1 MIGATSIGHVTT
13 TRRPP
18 VNRGVRFAAALT
30 ALALVLAQPAGA
42 ASGPNVAG
50 GAVAPDAA
58 AAKPAGGYTIATNAP
73 ASSTTTSTATSSAGA
88 TPPATTGGALGT
100 PKASGSATPGSSARS
115 SGSGKLSTGAILA
128 AVIGGLLALACLVWA
143 AFRWTAV
150 EPRWTLPLR
159 HSMAEAGFR
168 ASAVWAEFTDWI
180 RLGH

>member
-1 MIGATSIGHVTT
+1 MSFSGRALPARTIVLAAS
-13 TRRPP
+13 
-18 VNRGVRFAAALT
+18 FAAF
-30 ALALVLAQPAGA
+30 VLPPIAPAGA
-42 ASGPNVAG
+42 ASGIGAAG
-50 GAVAPDAA
+50 GAAAPVGTPSVSQKA
-58 AAKPAGGYTIATNAP
+58 PARIPTIATATVTSSTSAP
-73 ASSTTTSTATSSAGA
+73 APTSGSSAGGA
-88 TPPATTGGALGT
+88 GPAKTSGAQRT
-100 PKASGSATPGSSARS
+100 NS
-115 SGSGKLSTGAILA
+115 SGKLSTGAILA

>member
-1 MIGATSIGHVTT
+1 VTA

-18 VNRGVRFAAALT
+18 INRGVRFVATLT

-42 ASGPNVAG
+42 ASGTNVAG

-73 ASSTTTSTATSSAGA
+73 ASSTTTSAATGSAG
-88 TPPATTGGALGT
+88 TPPATTGTAGGALGT
-100 PKASGSATPGSSARS
+100 SKASGGATPDSSARS
-115 SGSGKLSTGAILA
+115 SGTGKLSTGAILA
-128 AVIGGLLALACLVWA
+128 AVIGGLLALACLAWA
-143 AFRWTAV
+143 ALRWTAV